1 MCSYCLLFLDCNDE
15 LQDNT
20 MAAIADANEGNDELH
35 ENSLMTD
42 EGNCL
47 FVYLPYWILHY

>member
-1 MCSYCLLFLDCNDE
+1 MCSYCLLFCLLFLDCNDE

-35 ENSLMTD
+35 ENNLMTD

-47 FVYLPYWILHY
+47 FVYLPY